1 MKGFIVFVVIVALAF
16 LGYNYWMNKKAAD
29 VPISPYLSIEEFY
42 KTTAKMSKLIWD
54 EEENAKFKQEL
65 KTWAQAEDGGDFPQ
79 SLKKYDITDPSILF
93 LDAEYGK
100 HAFGTL
106 CLYEIESY
114 DIEQA
119 QVDNGKASV
128 KTVFISS
135 DFMGL
140 GKAMSSL
147 SSAQQKK
154 KTENELTFRLVEKRG
169 HWYIDRLEGKAAELA
184 EHTYRLRKMQGK

>member
-1 MKGFIVFVVIVALAF
+1 VKGFIVFVVIVALAF
-16 LGYNYWMNKKAAD
+16 FGYNYWMNKKAAD
-29 VPISPYLSIEEFY
+29 VPISPYLCVEEFY
-42 KTTAKMSKLIWD
+42 NTTAKMSKLIWN
-54 EEENAKFKQEL
+54 EEENAKFKQEI
-65 KTWAQAEDGGDFPQ
+65 KNWSQAEEGSGFPK
-79 SLKKYDITDPSILF
+79 SLKEYDITDPSILF
-93 LDAEYGK
+93 LNADYGK
-100 HAFGTL
+100 HIFGTL

-147 SSAQQKK
+147 SPAQQKK
-154 KTENELTFRLVEKRG
+154 KAENILTFRLVEKRG
-169 HWYIDRLEGKAAELA
+169 HWYIDELEGKAADLA